1 MVTLVNN
8 IEAAPSHSINAE
20 FVRLTVP
27 GGPDGGVYT
36 FSSSFKVE
44 QLPGEPD
51 QFNPGTTGG
60 VTYTPLGGLV
70 GVSGHQRD
78 LSATSF
84 DTSISL
90 AGIDP
95 NKLGLVID
103 ARLKGSK
110 IEIWR
115 GFYNTNFGLTSVS
128 KRYTGIV
135 TGYSLQEER
144 VDRIDAFTLSLHCSS
159 YKRVLEN
166 RHSGRFTNPQSWRN
180 FSPNDSSMDSVP
192 SINGVVF
199 PFGVKLA

>member
-1 MVTLVNN
+1 MVTQVTH

-51 QFNPGTTGG
+51 NFNPGTVGG

-78 LSATSF
+78 LTVTSY
-84 DTSISL
+84 DTTVSL

-95 NKLGLVID
+95 TKLALVID
-103 ARLKGSK
+103 AKLKGSQ

-115 GFYNTNFGLTSVS
+115 GFYTTNFGLTTVS

-135 TGYSLQEER
+135 TGYSLQE
-144 VDRIDAFTLSLHCSS
+144 DRIDRQDTFTLQLHCSS

-166 RHSGRFTNPQSWRN
+166 RHAGRFTNPQSWKK
-180 FSPNDSSMDSVP
+180 FSPDDTSMDNVP
-192 SINGVVF
+192 NINGVSY